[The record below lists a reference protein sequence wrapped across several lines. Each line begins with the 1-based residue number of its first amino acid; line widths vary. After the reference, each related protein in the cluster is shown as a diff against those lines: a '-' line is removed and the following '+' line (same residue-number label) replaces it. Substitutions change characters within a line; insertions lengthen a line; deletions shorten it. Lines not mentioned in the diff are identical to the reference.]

1 MSKITIE
8 LPDAFE
14 SVDVDVP
21 DQLDDWY
28 RREAAHKK
36 MTVPELLAGKASGL
50 TVEQLRAVRVHGKD
64 VPEYVMRWILRQ
76 PHEIIGGDI
85 PSAPP
90 EAAPA
95 APERRAPVQKDSR
108 GPRGAPGSVPG
119 TIPWSVHLRAWESYA
134 AAGHGDQRA
143 ERVAARGGFSYR
155 EIQCAL
161 LGHYN
166 EFDCALEH
174 PPVPGWEP
182 VEK

>member
-1 MSKITIE
+1 MKVTIE

-14 SVDVDVP
+14 SVEVDVP
-21 DQLDDWY
+21 EALRDWY
-28 RREAAHKK
+28 TREAAHKG

-50 TVEQLRAVRVHGKD
+50 TVEQLRAVKERGKD

-90 EAAPA
+90 EAAPV
-95 APERRAPVQKDSR
+95 PERRAPVQKDQR
-108 GPRGAPGSVPG
+108 WPRGAPGSVPG
-119 TIPWSVHLRAWESYA
+119 TIPWDVHLRAWEGYA
-134 AAGHGDQRA
+134 AAGHGDQSA
-143 ERVAARGGFSYR
+143 ERVAQRGGFGYR
-155 EIQCAL
+155 EVQCAL

-166 EFDCALEH
+166 ECGPGHDDEH

-182 VEK
+182 A